1 MTHGDQGWLPE
12 WTYRFEFLPHI
23 THPAGD
29 SRAGYSSKRFLL
41 FPMSPERVEGDVLP
55 SGKPE

>member
-29 SRAGYSSKRFLL
+29 SRAGHPLKRFLL
-41 FPMSPERVEGDVLP
+41 FQSVP
-55 SGKPE
+55 